1 MEDGHSIG
9 RTETPAD
16 VPQTKMEGDFPV
28 EKASIN
34 WIENALNHRGFVAK
48 EANSR
53 ENSLA
58 TTKLEEALM
67 WAQKDLEVKEGIKAL
82 RDAEAPSTMSD
93 DIVEDKDVEDE
104 VG

>member
-1 MEDGHSIG
+1 MAMDPRHEIG
-9 RTETPAD
+9 REETPAD
-16 VPQTKMEGDFPV
+16 VPQAQVRGDFPV

-34 WIENALNHRGFVAK
+34 WIENALNHRGFVTE

-58 TTKLEEALM
+58 ITKLEEALM
-67 WAQKDLEVKEGIKAL
+67 WAKKDLNMKEAAKAES
-82 RDAEAPSTMSD
+82 EAP
-93 DIVEDKDVEDE
+93 